1 MAGSLSI
8 SIVVYHLDPPVLR
21 RLLTSLAVAVRAAR
35 DAGALANTKLTLV
48 DNAEDDRNESTLAA
62 LLEEQAPAPWQAVLE
77 TGHGNIGY
85 GRGHNRVIAETD
97 SDFHLILNP
106 DVFLE
111 ADALRVALTHFATHP
126 HTVAVAPAI
135 TDGDGNREYACKR
148 YPSVLDFLLRG
159 FAPAF
164 LRRWFSARLA
174 RYEMQ
179 DLPGDRPTQ
188 DIPIISGCCML
199 FRSSALRELGGFD
212 PRYFLYFEDFDLSMR
227 AHPLGPLTYLPDMQ
241 ITHLGG
247 NSARKGL
254 RHILLFA
261 RSGFRFFRDHGWR
274 WV

>member
-1 MAGSLSI
+1 MSGSLSI
-8 SIVVYHLDPPVLR
+8 SIVVYHLDSSVLK
-21 RLLTSLAVAVRAAR
+21 RLLTSLAQAVRTAQE
-35 DAGALANTKLTLV
+35 AGCLNTATLTLV

-62 LLEEQAPAPWQAVLE
+62 LLEEQAPTPWQATLE

-85 GRGHNRVIAETD
+85 GRGHNRVISEAD

-106 DVFLE
+106 DVFL
-111 ADALRVALTHFATHP
+111 APDALAVALAHFGTHP

-135 TDGDGNREYACKR
+135 TDGEGRREYACKR

-164 LRRWFSARLA
+164 LRRRFSSRLA

-179 DLPGDRPTQ
+179 DLPDDRPTQ

-199 FRSSALRELGGFD
+199 FRSAALRELGGFD

-227 AHPLGPLTYLPDMQ
+227 AHPPGPLTYLPDMH

-261 RSGFRFFRDHGWR
+261 RSGVRFFRDHGWR
-274 WV
+274 WW